1 MSVAHFDRAAAT
13 RQGVV
18 IRFADPSDH
27 TAIREVINAAYRQY
41 ETAIGP
47 DAFDNYLEDLLDLE
61 RHARNGPLVVAE
73 VGGSVRGYGAF
84 YPDIAAQ
91 KLGWPPGWAGG
102 RGLAVHPAARGIGVA
117 HALIGACEDLAYEYG
132 APVFAFHTLE
142 LMGDARGLYDYLRY
156 VRAPEFDQDLR
167 PHFGVTAGTPIRA
180 LAYRRDLIDPTRIG
194 RPSGITTG
202 RSASEKCA

>member
-27 TAIREVINAAYRQY
+27 AAIREVINAAYGQY
-41 ETAIGP
+41 ETAMGP

-61 RHARNGPLVVAE
+61 RHARNGQLVVAE

-142 LMGDARGLYDYLRY
+142 LMGDARASTTTSGMC
-156 VRAPEFDQDLR
+156 AHPSSTG
-167 PHFGVTAGTPIRA
+167 PATA
-180 LAYRRDLIDPTRIG
+180 LRRDRGHPDSRPCVPRDLVDPTRIG

-202 RSASEKCA
+202 RSPSEKCA